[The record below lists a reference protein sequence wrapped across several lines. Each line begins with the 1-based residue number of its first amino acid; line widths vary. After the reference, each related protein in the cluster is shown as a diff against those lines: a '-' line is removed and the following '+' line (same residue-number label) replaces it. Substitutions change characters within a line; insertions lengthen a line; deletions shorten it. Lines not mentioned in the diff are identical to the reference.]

1 METQV
6 SERLEK
12 LTVLRKH
19 LHQYPEL
26 SQQEFETQEYLR
38 EVLSDLSGG
47 SLQTIGGTGL
57 LLTFEGKEA
66 GKTILLRA
74 DIDALPIQ
82 EVNEMPW
89 RSLRDGVSHKCG
101 HDGHTAIMVGV
112 AMALAERPPQK
123 GRVLLLF
130 QPAEENGAGAN
141 LVLQDPIWDEVQPD
155 LAFAL
160 HNLPGFPLHQVVL
173 REPYFTAAVK
183 SVILDLKGAV
193 SHAAEPE
200 KGCNPALAIAEII
213 QMFDSLAQPLPERED
228 FALTTPVHINMGE
241 KAYGISAGA
250 GSVHYTLRTWDNEQM
265 GTFVERIMDAAQAIA
280 TKHGLKLSS
289 SFTQEFYANKNNAE
303 AVKLIRESAVS
314 CGLEVRDTEQA
325 FRWGEDFGLFTERFP
340 GALFG
345 LGAGVDQPPLHREDY
360 DFPDALIETGTDLF
374 VKIIRNSLS

>member
-26 SQQEFETQEYLR
+26 SQQEFETQQYLR

-213 QMFDSLAQPLPERED
+213 QMFDSLTQPLPGRED
-228 FALTTPVHINMGE
+228 FALATPVHINMGE

-303 AVKLIRESAVS
+303 AVKLIRESADS